1 MIEQIRVAI
10 YVHIITGAY
19 SYHALAA
26 AAFWALYCNSNV
38 AASTFFSISMTA
50 SGGQKPS
57 AWTTSRKS
65 DRIHGK
71 ILDIKTIQVKPLA
84 TLSALANTNSIHSGN
99 KRLSST
105 IYSYLAHWCVPI
117 SWAWPTFSAP
127 GRVSELL
134 GQGYALH
141 EKLGMAFW
149 HLIAYCTIRD

>member
-65 DRIHGK
+65 DHIHGK
-71 ILDIKTIQVKPLA
+71 ISDIKTIQVKPLA

-105 IYSYLAHWCVPI
+105 IYSYLAHWC
-117 SWAWPTFSAP
+117 ANFM
-127 GRVSELL
+127 
-134 GQGYALH
+134 
-141 EKLGMAFW
+141 GMANFLRPW
-149 HLIAYCTIRD
+149 SCLWTTRARVMLCMKNLGWLSGTWLFTAT